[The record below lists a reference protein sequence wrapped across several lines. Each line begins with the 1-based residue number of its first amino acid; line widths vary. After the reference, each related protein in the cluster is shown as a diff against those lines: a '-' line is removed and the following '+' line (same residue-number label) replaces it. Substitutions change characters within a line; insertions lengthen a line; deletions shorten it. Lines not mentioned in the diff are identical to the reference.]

1 MAQKKTVP
9 VAVLISALMLIGAI
23 VVSVLVFGP
32 KTVGPV
38 LEEEKPKIEAWLVW
52 SGLDAY
58 GSKTGTTYPEGA
70 PTDRYDY
77 IRSNHRD
84 RPWNNIDQAWLKSF
98 APGEKEAFDG
108 WVARNNFNAF
118 GDTSDTMY
126 AGGTPLFN
134 ELTGEMTSLDA
145 YALSRHADRPWNYL
159 EARH

>member
-9 VAVLISALMLIGAI
+9 VAVLISAVMLISAI
-23 VVSVLVFGP
+23 VVAVLVFGP

-70 PTDRYDY
+70 PSDRYDY

-84 RPWNNIDQAWLKSF
+84 RPWNDIDPAWLKSF
-98 APGEKEAFDG
+98 APGELEAFNT
-108 WVARNNFNAF
+108 WVAKNKLNSF
-118 GDTSDTMY
+118 GDTEDTMY

-134 ELTGEMTSLDA
+134 EMTGEMVPLES
-145 YALSRHADRPWNYL
+145 YALSRHADRPWNYA